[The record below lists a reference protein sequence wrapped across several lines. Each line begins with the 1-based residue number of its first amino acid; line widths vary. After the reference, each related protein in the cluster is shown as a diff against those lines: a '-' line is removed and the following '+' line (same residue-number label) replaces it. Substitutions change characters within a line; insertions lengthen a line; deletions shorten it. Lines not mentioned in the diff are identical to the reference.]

1 MFKKL
6 LNKKLEEILNNKDY
20 TNDILITLIFN
31 VLKKSYYL
39 LRKNKLISSRNNSF
53 ASQSYLQ
60 SDSEYLSL
68 DMNVNHNCSY
78 DSCIIEDS
86 LILALKFLM
95 IPKNNINN
103 QYEKQEKI
111 EEDKNAKILFLLS
124 KNSNNISKNT
134 LKDEKEKV
142 RRDEISINCMNFI
155 YKFTE
160 EPIKYNNNY
169 QKNKSV
175 IMILINKIFFIA
187 LINFENFLIK

>member
-1 MFKKL
+1 
-6 LNKKLEEILNNKDY
+6 
-20 TNDILITLIFN
+20 
-31 VLKKSYYL
+31 
-39 LRKNKLISSRNNSF
+39 
-53 ASQSYLQ
+53 
-60 SDSEYLSL
+60 
-68 DMNVNHNCSY
+68 
-78 DSCIIEDS
+78 
-86 LILALKFLM
+86 
-95 IPKNNINN
+95 
-103 QYEKQEKI
+103 
-111 EEDKNAKILFLLS
+111 LS